1 MLATQADGQE
11 GGVYP
16 VKSVSY
22 ATGIVL
28 SVSLVTAS
36 IHFDLQASGSVSRSG
51 QEASAIEFPTLGT
64 QAEGEAVLL
73 AIDDYSLAIKKNLCF
88 YLSKPKVYKEPVLKP
103 SRDNPKAPDQAG
115 AIVYGTVLF
124 EEGRFRMWYYGAH
137 YGSGPTDEKQG
148 PVCYAE
154 SEDGIHWIKPNLGQ
168 LEFKGSRDNNALK
181 LPDEKTQGPFV
192 IKDKRDPDPKRR
204 YKMIYNAHNGRTW
217 VFRTATSPDG
227 TQWTFSPDFAVDR
240 FIELS
245 SFYKHNG
252 LYVANGQSAES
263 GQGGGSQGRQGYA
276 RISADFRHW
285 LGEAVGAFALPE
297 PAQAADRGKTKPYDQ
312 VHLGV
317 GGKSLGNVV
326 VGLYGLWHNR
336 PGDPTRKIRDAWF
349 GDGKTSCDLGLVVSN
364 DGIHFREPVKEHVF
378 LSRFDSPVTPIE
390 GKSYPTILCQSGNAI
405 LNVGD
410 KTLVYHGRWRNAAYG
425 SDLWYEIALATLPRD
440 RWGAL
445 GFCTPP
451 QRHRSTTPE
460 SGAER
465 SEGSVWS
472 VPVRLPEA
480 PCTLALNADAA
491 KAMQVEIAD
500 TGFHLLPDFSGKHSG
515 RTQKVGGL
523 DCPVSWPKGSLAT
536 LQGKTVRLRIRLTKS
551 ADADPRLYAVY
562 IRSKE

>member
-1 MLATQADGQE
+1 
-11 GGVYP
+11 
-16 VKSVSY
+16 
-22 ATGIVL
+22 
-28 SVSLVTAS
+28 
-36 IHFDLQASGSVSRSG
+36 
-51 QEASAIEFPTLGT
+51 
-64 QAEGEAVLL
+64 
-73 AIDDYSLAIKKNLCF
+73 
-88 YLSKPKVYKEPVLKP
+88 
-103 SRDNPKAPDQAG
+103 
-115 AIVYGTVLF
+115 
-124 EEGRFRMWYYGAH
+124 MWYYAIH
-137 YGSGPTDEKQG
+137 YGSGPSDIKQG

-154 SEDGIHWIKPNLGQ
+154 SEDGIHWVKPNLGQ
-168 LEFKGSRDNNALK
+168 LEFRGSRDNNALK
-181 LPDEKTQGPFV
+181 LPDAAITGTFV

-227 TQWTFSPDFAVDR
+227 IKWTASRDFAVDR

-263 GQGGGSQGRQGYA
+263 GPGGGPQGRQGYA
-276 RISADFRHW
+276 RISTDFRHW
-285 LGEAVGAFALPE
+285 LGEAVGAFASPE
-297 PAQAADRGKTKPYDQ
+297 PAQAVDRGKTKPYDQ

-326 VGLYGLWHNR
+326 VGLYGLWHNQ
-336 PGDPTRKIRDAWF
+336 PGDPTRKISAAWF
-349 GDGKTSCDLGLVVSN
+349 GFSKTSCDLGLVVSN
-364 DGIHFREPVKEHVF
+364 DGLHFREPVKEHVF

-410 KTLVYHGRWRNAAYG
+410 KTLIYHGRWRNATYG
-425 SDLWYEIALATLPRD
+425 SDLWYETALATLPRD

-445 GFCTPP
+445 GFCTAYDPT
-451 QRHRSTTPE
+451 STAQE
-460 SGAER
+460 YDARVGRRAER
-465 SEGSVWS
+465 REGSVWS

-515 RTQKVGGL
+515 RTQKAGGL

-536 LQGKTVRLRIRLTKS
+536 LQGKTVRFRIRLTKS
-551 ADADPRLYAVY
+551 ADTDPRLYAVY
-562 IRSKE
+562 IRSQQP

>member
-1 MLATQADGQE
+1 M
-11 GGVYP
+11 
-16 VKSVSY
+16 KSVLY
-22 ATGIVL
+22 ATGIL
-28 SVSLVTAS
+28 LCVSLVAAS

-64 QAEGEAVLL
+64 QAEGQAVLL

-88 YLSKPKVYKEPVLKP
+88 YFSKPKVYKEPVLKP
-103 SRDNPKAPDQAG
+103 SRDNPKAPDQHG
-115 AIVYGTVLF
+115 AIVYGTILLDQ
-124 EEGRFRMWYYGAH
+124 GQFRMWYYATH
-137 YGSGPTDEKQG
+137 YGSGPLDVKQG

-181 LPDEKTQGPFV
+181 LPDAVTQGPFV

-227 TQWTFSPDFAVDR
+227 TQWTVSPDFAVDR

-252 LYVANGQSAES
+252 LYVANGQSSER
-263 GQGGGSQGRQGYA
+263 GQGGGPQGRQGYA

-297 PAQAADRGKTKPYDQ
+297 PAQSADRGKTKPYDQ

-336 PGDPTRKIRDAWF
+336 PGDPTRKIPAAWF
-349 GDGKTSCDLGLVVSN
+349 GDGKTSGDLGLVVSN
-364 DGIHFREPVKEHVF
+364 DGIHFREPVKGHVF

-390 GKSYPTILCQSGNAI
+390 GKTYQNILCQSGNAI
-405 LNVGD
+405 VNVGD
-410 KTLVYHGRWRNAAYG
+410 ETRIYHGRWRNSTYR
-425 SDLWYEIALATLPRD
+425 SDRWSEIALATLPRD

-472 VPVRLPEA
+472 VPVRLPKA

-515 RTQKVGGL
+515 RTQTAGGL

-562 IRSKE
+562 IRSQGQQFQR